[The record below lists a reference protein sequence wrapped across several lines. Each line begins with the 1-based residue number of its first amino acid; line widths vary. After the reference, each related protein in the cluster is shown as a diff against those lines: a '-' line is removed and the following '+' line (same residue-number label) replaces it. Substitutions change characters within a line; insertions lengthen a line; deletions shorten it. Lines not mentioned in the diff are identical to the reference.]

1 MVPVVPVV
9 NVVVRRRSLADP
21 PMNPRLGLL
30 QVCLGLGLVA
40 SSAADSVPAAAAS
53 TSVSPTPLLPRQQ
66 VFHHENVLGTSL
78 ELRVRSSVEGA
89 AARAEAVAL
98 AEVDRLGK
106 VFSTY
111 TPDSE
116 FSRWQQTDHQAV
128 AVSADLFTVLEASE
142 YWRVQTGGA
151 FNPAAEAFTRL
162 WTAAARKD
170 SRPDA
175 ADLKAAVVEVAR
187 PAFRL
192 DTAGRTAERLSKVP
206 LTLNAIAKGYI
217 IEQASAAAAR
227 LPGVEGLLIEIG
239 GDLRLRGRF
248 AEPVAIVD
256 PSRDAE
262 NAAPL
267 TTVSLRDRALA
278 TSGGYRRG
286 LTVQGQRRSHIIDP
300 RTGEPVS
307 RVAGVTVIAPDTTT
321 ADALSTSFSVL
332 EPEQSL
338 RLAEA
343 TPDVACLLVLA
354 DGRQLRSARWPA
366 PSPAGVSDA
375 SADVGHLAG
384 GPSGPVGPDRS
395 ATTGLGTSGAKGPP
409 PGIPA
414 PHAETNRGANGK
426 PASATNAATQAATG
440 SATGSPAIAATGTVS
455 GATAG
460 TTASGME
467 LVVGFQIFR
476 VEGGRY
482 QRPYVAAWV
491 EDKDGF
497 PVRTLLLWLLQSEK
511 GQRWIPDLRRWHRGD
526 QIRRLAEN
534 KDLVATV
541 SGATRNPGKYSV
553 VWDGKDDQG
562 AAVKPGTYTFYLESA
577 REHGAYQ
584 LMKHEFTVGG
594 KPFTTSLKDAEELEG
609 VTLEY
614 RRRANGQ

>member
-1 MVPVVPVV
+1 MLPVVPEA
-9 NVVVRRRSLADP
+9 NVVVRRRSLADL
-21 PMNPRLGLL
+21 PMNPRVALL
-30 QVCLGLGLVA
+30 QVCLGLSLIA
-40 SSAADSVPAAAAS
+40 SITADSVPQAAAS

-111 TPDSE
+111 SPDSE
-116 FSRWQQTDHQAV
+116 FSRWQHTDRQAV

-142 YWRVQTGGA
+142 HWRVQTGGA
-151 FNPAAEAFTRL
+151 FNPGAEIFTRL
-162 WTAAARKD
+162 WTAAARRD

-175 ADLKAAVVEVAR
+175 ADLKVAVVEVAR
-187 PAFRL
+187 PALRL

-227 LPGVEGLLIEIG
+227 VPGVEGLLLEIG

-248 AEPVAIVD
+248 AEPVALVD

-267 TTVSLRDRALA
+267 TTVTLRDRALA

-286 LTVQGQRRSHIIDP
+286 VTVQGQRRSHIIDP

-384 GPSGPVGPDRS
+384 GPSGPVGHDRS
-395 ATTGLGTSGAKGPP
+395 AITGLGTSGAKGPP

-414 PHAETNRGANGK
+414 PQAETNRGANGK
-426 PASATNAATQAATG
+426 AGPATNAATEAATG
-440 SATGSPAIAATGTVS
+440 SATGSPASAATGTVS
-455 GATAG
+455 GTTAG
-460 TTASGME
+460 ITASGLE
-467 LVVGFQIFR
+467 LAVGFQIFR

-526 QIRRLAEN
+526 QIRRLAED

-594 KPFTTSLKDAEELEG
+594 KPFTTSLKDAEELKG

>member
-1 MVPVVPVV
+1 MVPEALAVS
-9 NVVVRRRSLADP
+9 VVVRRRSPADLR
-21 PMNPRLGLL
+21 MNTRLRLL
-30 QVCLGLGLVA
+30 RVCLGFGLIA
-40 SSAADSVPAAAAS
+40 SASADPM
-53 TSVSPTPLLPRQQ
+53 PPPRQQ
-66 VFHHENVLGTSL
+66 TFHHENVLGTSL

-89 AARAEAVAL
+89 ATRAEMVAL

-106 VFSTY
+106 AFSTY

-116 FSRWQQTDHQAV
+116 FSRWQQTDHEAV
-128 AVSADLFTVLEASE
+128 KVSPDLFSVLQVSE
-142 YWRVQTGGA
+142 HWRIQTGGA

-162 WTAAARKD
+162 WNAAAGND
-170 SRPDA
+170 SRPEA
-175 ADLKAAVVEVAR
+175 SDLKATALEVAR

-192 DTAGRTAERLSKVP
+192 DSASRSAERLSKVP
-206 LTLNAIAKGYI
+206 LTLNAVAKGYI

-227 LPGVEGLLIEIG
+227 VEGVEGLLLEIG
-239 GDLRLRGRF
+239 GDLRIRGRF

-262 NAAPL
+262 NAPPL
-267 TTVSLRDRALA
+267 TTVKVRDRALA

-286 LTVQGQRRSHIIDP
+286 VKVQGRHRSHIVDP

-354 DGRQLRSARWPA
+354 DGRQMRSARWPA
-366 PSPAGVSDA
+366 GASDA
-375 SADVGHLAG
+375 SGLLGQSAASRIGSVGSDQ
-384 GPSGPVGPDRS
+384 GPAEL

-409 PGIPA
+409 PGVPA
-414 PHAETNRGANGK
+414 PKAGVDAKTVT
-426 PASATNAATQAATG
+426 ATNAVTN
-440 SATGSPAIAATGTVS
+440 
-455 GATAG
+455 ATA
-460 TTASGME
+460 TAME
-467 LVVGFQIFR
+467 LAVGFEIFR

-511 GQRWIPDLRRWHRGD
+511 GQRWLPDLRRWHRGD
-526 QIRRLAEN
+526 QIRRLAED

-562 AAVKPGTYTFYLESA
+562 APVKPGTYTFYLESA

-594 KPFTTSLKDAEELEG
+594 PPFTAPLKDADELKG

-614 RRRANGQ
+614 RRRPNGR

>member
-1 MVPVVPVV
+1 MV
-9 NVVVRRRSLADP
+9 NVVARRRSPADLR
-21 PMNPRLGLL
+21 MNSRLRLL
-30 QVCLGLGLVA
+30 RVCLGFGLIA
-40 SSAADSVPAAAAS
+40 SASADP
-53 TSVSPTPLLPRQQ
+53 VSPPRQQ
-66 VFHHENVLGTSL
+66 TFHHENVLGTSL

-89 AARAEAVAL
+89 AARAETVVL

-116 FSRWQQTDHQAV
+116 FSRWQQTDHEAV
-128 AVSADLFTVLEASE
+128 KVSSDLFSVLQVSE
-142 YWRVQTGGA
+142 HWRIQTGGA

-162 WTAAARKD
+162 WNAAARND
-170 SRPDA
+170 SRPEA
-175 ADLKAAVVEVAR
+175 ADLKATALEVAR

-192 DTAGRTAERLSKVP
+192 DSASRSAERLSKVP
-206 LTLNAIAKGYI
+206 LTLNAVAKGYI
-217 IEQASAAAAR
+217 IERASAAAAR
-227 LPGVEGLLIEIG
+227 VQGVEGLLLEIG
-239 GDLRLRGRF
+239 GDLRIRGRF

-262 NAAPL
+262 NAPPL
-267 TTVSLRDRALA
+267 TTVTLRDRALA

-286 LTVQGQRRSHIIDP
+286 VKVQGRHLSHIVDP

-307 RVAGVTVIAPDTTT
+307 RVTGVTVIAPDTTT

-338 RLAEA
+338 HLAEA

-354 DGRQLRSARWPA
+354 DGRQMRSARW
-366 PSPAGVSDA
+366 PAGVSDA
-375 SADVGHLAG
+375 SGLLGQSALSQIGSVGSDQA
-384 GPSGPVGPDRS
+384 PVAL

-409 PGIPA
+409 PGVPA
-414 PHAETNRGANGK
+414 PKAGVDAKTG
-426 PASATNAATQAATG
+426 PATNAVTNAT
-440 SATGSPAIAATGTVS
+440 V
-455 GATAG
+455 
-460 TTASGME
+460 SGME
-467 LVVGFQIFR
+467 LAVGFEIFR

-526 QIRRLAEN
+526 QIRRLAED

-562 AAVKPGTYTFYLESA
+562 VAVKPGTYTFYLESA

-594 KPFTTSLKDAEELEG
+594 APFTAALKDADELKG

-614 RRRANGQ
+614 RRRPNGR

>member
-1 MVPVVPVV
+1 MVPEALAVS
-9 NVVVRRRSLADP
+9 VVVRRRSPADLR
-21 PMNPRLGLL
+21 MNTRLRLL
-30 QVCLGLGLVA
+30 RVCLGFGLIA
-40 SSAADSVPAAAAS
+40 SASADPM
-53 TSVSPTPLLPRQQ
+53 SPPRQQ
-66 VFHHENVLGTSL
+66 TFHHENVLGTSL

-89 AARAEAVAL
+89 ATRAEMVAL

-116 FSRWQQTDHQAV
+116 FSRWQQTDHEAV
-128 AVSADLFTVLEASE
+128 KVSPDLFSVLQVSE
-142 YWRVQTGGA
+142 HWRIQTGGA

-162 WTAAARKD
+162 WNAAARND
-170 SRPDA
+170 SRPEA
-175 ADLKAAVVEVAR
+175 SDLKATALEVAR

-192 DTAGRTAERLSKVP
+192 DSASRSAERLSKVP
-206 LTLNAIAKGYI
+206 LTLNAVAKGYI

-227 LPGVEGLLIEIG
+227 VEGVEGLLLEIG
-239 GDLRLRGRF
+239 GDLRIRGRF

-262 NAAPL
+262 NAPPL
-267 TTVSLRDRALA
+267 TTVTLRDRALA

-286 LTVQGQRRSHIIDP
+286 VKVQGRHRSHIVDP

-343 TPDVACLLVLA
+343 TLHVACLLVLD
-354 DGRQLRSARWPA
+354 DGRQMRSARWPVGA
-366 PSPAGVSDA
+366 SDA
-375 SADVGHLAG
+375 SGLLGQSATSRIGSAG
-384 GPSGPVGPDRS
+384 SDQGPAEL

-409 PGIPA
+409 PGVPAPKAGVDAKTIPA
-414 PHAETNRGANGK
+414 PNTV
-426 PASATNAATQAATG
+426 TNAT
-440 SATGSPAIAATGTVS
+440 
-455 GATAG
+455 ATA
-460 TTASGME
+460 ME
-467 LVVGFQIFR
+467 LAVGFEIFR

-511 GQRWIPDLRRWHRGD
+511 GQRWLPDLRRWHRGD
-526 QIRRLAEN
+526 QIRRLAED

-562 AAVKPGTYTFYLESA
+562 APVKPGTYTFYLESA

-594 KPFTTSLKDAEELEG
+594 NAFTAALKDAEELKG

-614 RRRANGQ
+614 RRRPNGR

>member
-1 MVPVVPVV
+1 MGPADLAVLAVPEAPVA
-9 NVVVRRRSLADP
+9 NVVVRRRSPADLR
-21 PMNPRLGLL
+21 MNTRLRLL
-30 QVCLGLGLVA
+30 RVCLGLGLVA
-40 SSAADSVPAAAAS
+40 SASADPM
-53 TSVSPTPLLPRQQ
+53 SPPRQQ
-66 VFHHENVLGTSL
+66 TFHHENVLGTSL

-89 AARAEAVAL
+89 ATRAEMVAL

-116 FSRWQQTDHQAV
+116 FSRWQQTDHEAV
-128 AVSADLFTVLEASE
+128 KVSPDLFSVLQVSE
-142 YWRVQTGGA
+142 HWRIQTGGA

-162 WTAAARKD
+162 WNAAARND
-170 SRPDA
+170 SRPEA
-175 ADLKAAVVEVAR
+175 SDLKATALEVAR

-192 DTAGRTAERLSKVP
+192 DSASRTAERLSKVP
-206 LTLNAIAKGYI
+206 LTLNAVAKGYI

-227 LPGVEGLLIEIG
+227 VEGVEGLLLEIG
-239 GDLRLRGRF
+239 GDLRIRGRF

-262 NAAPL
+262 NAPPL
-267 TTVSLRDRALA
+267 TTVTVRDRALA

-286 LTVQGQRRSHIIDP
+286 VKVQGRHRSHIVDP

-307 RVAGVTVIAPDTTT
+307 RVIGVTVIAPDTTT

-343 TPDVACLLVLA
+343 TPDVACLLVLD
-354 DGRQLRSARWPA
+354 DGRQMRSARWPVGA
-366 PSPAGVSDA
+366 SDA
-375 SADVGHLAG
+375 SGLLGQSAASRIGSVGSDQ
-384 GPSGPVGPDRS
+384 GPAEL

-409 PGIPA
+409 PGVPA
-414 PHAETNRGANGK
+414 PKAGVDAKTVT
-426 PASATNAATQAATG
+426 ATNAVTN
-440 SATGSPAIAATGTVS
+440 
-455 GATAG
+455 ATA
-460 TTASGME
+460 TAME
-467 LVVGFQIFR
+467 LAVGFEIFR

-511 GQRWIPDLRRWHRGD
+511 GQRWLPDLRRWHRGD
-526 QIRRLAEN
+526 QIRRLAED

-562 AAVKPGTYTFYLESA
+562 APVKPGTYTFYLESA

-594 KPFTTSLKDAEELEG
+594 PPFTAPLKDADELKG

-614 RRRANGQ
+614 RRRPNGR